1 MPSSQRKWIL
11 ISLLLLR
18 WPAVSSAQQPADQ
31 SVPQPSNSTPVIQH
45 PSAYVLGAD
54 DQITIQALEAEEISN
69 KPVRIDADGYITLPL
84 LGRVHAGG
92 LTVGQLEA
100 EMTARLKTYIQ
111 EPQVSVNI
119 TEFRSQPVSVIG
131 QVKNPGVQQ
140 LQGRKTLVEVLSLA
154 GGLQPDAGHSV
165 KITRRPE
172 WGPIPLPNATKEP
185 GGNFSIAEVSLKR
198 IMEAKNPEE
207 NILIQPNDV
216 ISVPRAEMVYVI
228 GEVKKPGGFI
238 LSDRKTVSV
247 LQALSLAEG
256 LELNASAKNAK
267 IIRESATS
275 NRTEI
280 PLNLKDVLAGKS
292 TDIPMYPDDILF
304 VPNSSART
312 ILGKTAEAALRMGT
326 GIAIYSSRY

>member
-1 MPSSQRKWIL
+1 MPSSQTKWLL
-11 ISLLLLR
+11 IPVLLLS
-18 WPAVSSAQQPADQ
+18 WPAALSAQQAADQ
-31 SVPQPSNSTPVIQH
+31 SVPQQPNNAPVIQH

-84 LGRVHAGG
+84 LGRLRASG
-92 LTVGQLEA
+92 LTAGQLEA
-100 EMTARLKTYIQ
+100 EMTARLKAYIQ

-131 QVKNPGVQQ
+131 QVKNPGVLQ

-172 WGPIPLPNATKEP
+172 WGPIPLSTAVKDP
-185 GGNFSIAEVSLKR
+185 GGNFSIAEVNLKG

-216 ISVPRAEMVYVI
+216 ISVPRAEMIYVI
-228 GEVKKPGGFI
+228 GEVRKPGGFI

-256 LELNASAKNAK
+256 LELTAGSKNAK
-267 IIRESATS
+267 IIRGSSTS
-275 NRTEI
+275 SRTEI
-280 PLNLKDVLAGKS
+280 PLNLKDVLAGKT
-292 TDIPMYPDDILF
+292 TDIAMYPDDILF

-312 ILGKTAEAALRMGT
+312 ILGKAAEAALRMGT
-326 GIAIYSSRY
+326 GIAIYSTRY